1 MKLKPMDENTLAF
14 LRELVKEYES
24 TYDHESA
31 RWLFRTSAYF
41 TEEGDLMSL
50 PYQET
55 IDAFAEAI
63 KNADTHN

>member
-1 MKLKPMDENTLAF
+1 MNLKSMDENTLKF
-14 LRELVKEYES
+14 LKALVEEYES
-24 TYDHESA
+24 TCDHESA

-55 IDAFAEAI
+55 INAFMEAI
-63 KNADTHN
+63 KNADTNQ